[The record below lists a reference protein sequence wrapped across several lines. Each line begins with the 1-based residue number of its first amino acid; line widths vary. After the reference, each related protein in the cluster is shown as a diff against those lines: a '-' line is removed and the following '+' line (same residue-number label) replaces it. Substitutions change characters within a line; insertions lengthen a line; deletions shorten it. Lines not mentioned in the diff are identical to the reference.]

1 MTKPND
7 VNEAPVHGIVHMPK
21 CWTCE
26 GTGEILYGILP
37 FVKSKC
43 WRCNGTGVFDMRQKP
58 TVGPWKSLC
67 DEARGRPR
75 CLVVD
80 SQGDQIAEVNPHR
93 ESWNEDADLIA
104 ATPDL
109 LEACKV
115 AAEACR
121 KNLAKYQ
128 YKDEVALLG
137 AFKACQTAIEKAL
150 GKAWQ

>member
-26 GTGEILYGILP
+26 GTGKTFLRTCHRCKGTGLFDMSESPTPGPWRVINGKEEIVADDCLHIAY
-37 FVKSKC
+37 VKSHFKEHIQ
-43 WRCNGTGVFDMRQKP
+43 RQ
-58 TVGPWKSLC
+58 
-67 DEARGRPR
+67 EAN
-75 CLVVD
+75 
-80 SQGDQIAEVNPHR
+80 AK
-93 ESWNEDADLIA
+93 LIA

-128 YKDEVALLG
+128 YKDEVALLD